1 MHDVLIL
8 NGPNLNML
16 GVREPHIYGTATLA
30 DLNALCQDTAIGLGL
45 NVTCHQSNHEGEL
58 VSLIQQAHPSQGGN
72 IAGVIINAAAYT
84 HTSIAIHDALKM
96 LDGVPVIEVH
106 LSDPDTREEF
116 RHLSYI
122 TPLAARVIK
131 GQGVQGY
138 VLALKE
144 LSLILA
150 GAKG

>member
-16 GVREPHIYGTATLA
+16 GVREPHIYGTATLT
-30 DLNALCQDTAIGLGL
+30 DLNQLCYETGAALGL
-45 NVTCHQSNHEGEL
+45 NVECHQSNHEGEL
-58 VSLIQQAHPSQGGN
+58 VTLIQKAHASQGGT
-72 IAGVIINAAAYT
+72 ISGVIINAAAYT

-96 LDGVPVIEVH
+96 LDGVPIIEVH
-106 LSDPDTREEF
+106 LSDPETREAF
-116 RHLSYI
+116 RHNSYV
-122 TPLAARVIK
+122 TPLAHSVIK

-138 VLALKE
+138 VIALKE
-144 LSLILA
+144 LSSIFT